1 MGGARPPGVD
11 TARSG
16 ADVASPVPPLGPWV
30 AVEMFEAGAEG
41 KLVTPLCLSLSIC
54 TLGRRCHTAA
64 LRSCHGADLAWQ
76 WVIKPVPAVVQMDN
90 DVAQIIFD

>member
-1 MGGARPPGVD
+1 MWQAL
-11 TARSG
+11 
-16 ADVASPVPPLGPWV
+16 SPLWALGWLW
-30 AVEMFEAGAEG
+30 EMFEAGAEG
-41 KLVTPLCLSLSIC
+41 KLVTPLCLSLSIY